1 MNNLFSSMA
10 FRVFFLMLL
19 GGLLVGLTSRGEEGT
34 SSDEL
39 AQRLVNQCARIQENE
54 IVLIS
59 GGVRDVK
66 LLEDVATHVRK
77 AGAFPLVTLNSD
89 KMDRGYYDEVPSKY
103 DTQFPELGY
112 KLATMIDAQI
122 SISYSENSG
131 LMSDVPPERIAAVAK
146 SFAPISTLLNR
157 RKVRSVNL
165 GNGLNPT
172 ADRARQF
179 GLSMQELAEV
189 YWSGVNI
196 DYAQLESIGN
206 SIQKKLAGGKEI
218 HITNPNG
225 TDLKVQIEARPVSVS
240 DGVISEQDVQQ
251 GGAACQ
257 VWLPA
262 GEVYLVPVPG
272 TAQGKVVVDRQFYQD
287 KEIKG
292 LELIFKDG
300 KLHGM
305 KAQSGLEPLEAR
317 YEVSGEGRDEFAF
330 IDVGFNP
337 NVRIPENSSMVA
349 WMASGMIIVGV
360 GNNTWAGGEN
370 ESDFAMQ
377 NFLPGSTLK
386 VDGEVIVENGV
397 LVSDVTVK

>member
-1 MNNLFSSMA
+1 MNNLFSSMT

-179 GLSMQELAEV
+179 GLSMEELAEV

-349 WMASGMIIVGV
+349 WMASGMIIVGF

-370 ESDFAMQ
+370 ESDFGISA
-377 NFLPGSTLK
+377 FLPGSTLK
-386 VDGEVIVENGV
+386 VDGEVIVQNGV
-397 LVSDVTVK
+397 LMSDITVK

>member
-1 MNNLFSSMA
+1 MNNLFSSMT

-179 GLSMQELAEV
+179 GLSMEELAEV

-305 KAQSGLEPLEAR
+305 KAQSGLEPLQAR

-349 WMASGMIIVGV
+349 WMASGMIIVGF

-370 ESDFAMQ
+370 ESDFGISA
-377 NFLPGSTLK
+377 FLPGSTLK
-386 VDGEVIVENGV
+386 VDGEVIVQNGV
-397 LVSDVTVK
+397 LMSDITVK

>member
-1 MNNLFSSMA
+1 MNNLFSSMT
-10 FRVFFLMLL
+10 FRVFFLILL

-66 LLEDVATHVRK
+66 LLEDVDTHVRI

-305 KAQSGLEPLEAR
+305 KAQSGLEPLQAR

-349 WMASGMIIVGV
+349 WMASGMIIVGF

-370 ESDFAMQ
+370 ESDFGISA
-377 NFLPGSTLK
+377 FLPGSTLK
-386 VDGEVIVENGV
+386 VDGEVIVQNGV
-397 LVSDVTVK
+397 LMSDITVK

>member
-19 GGLLVGLTSRGEEGT
+19 GGLLVGLTLQGEEGT

-59 GGVRDVK
+59 GGVRDIK

-131 LMSDVPPERIAAVAK
+131 LMSDVPPERIAAVTK

-305 KAQSGLEPLEAR
+305 KAQSGLEPLQAR

-349 WMASGMIIVGV
+349 WMASGMIIVGF

-370 ESDFAMQ
+370 ESDFGISA
-377 NFLPGSTLK
+377 FLPGSTLK
-386 VDGEVIVENGV
+386 VDGEVIVQNGV
-397 LVSDVTVK
+397 LMSDITVK